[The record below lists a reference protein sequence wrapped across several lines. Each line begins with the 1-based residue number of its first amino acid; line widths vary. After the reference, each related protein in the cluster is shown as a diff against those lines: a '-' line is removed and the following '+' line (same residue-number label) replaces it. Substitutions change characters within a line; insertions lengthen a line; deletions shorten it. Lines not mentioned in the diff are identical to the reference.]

1 MIKLIIFIVIVIA
14 VLSYFNISVRTIVN
28 SDMVQDNFSFVWGWV
43 KSVWNNYMARPARYL
58 WNDIFIKLLWS
69 SFVDNLEKVKG
80 GEPIDMIENAPQSDF
95 R

>member
-1 MIKLIIFIVIVIA
+1 MIKLIVFIVLVIVA
-14 VLSYFNISVRTIVN
+14 LSYFNISVRTIVN

-43 KSVWNNYMARPARYL
+43 KHIWNNYMARPARYL

-69 SFVDNLEKVKG
+69 SFVDNLEKIKTG
-80 GEPIDMIENAPQSDF
+80 DSIDIIENAPQSDF